1 MSKTLKQYHNFK
13 VETLSRV
20 VPPVKPYFPKEDIE
34 QVKND
39 VEKILQSGMLT
50 LHTYTKEFENQFA
63 KICGVKHAIAVN
75 SGTSALEITLR
86 AMKLKPQ
93 DEVLVPTNTF
103 SATAVAVIFA
113 GAKPKLTDIDP
124 KNLCVDIENV
134 QKNITPKTRG
144 VIAVHIGGLI
154 CPEIKEI
161 RELCQDK
168 KLFLVEDAAH
178 AQGSTINKKPAGALG
193 DAGCFSFYPTKV
205 MTTGEG
211 GMITTN
217 NDEIAEKARIL
228 RDQGKENFNSNI
240 IIELGYNWRLPE
252 ISAAIGLTQ
261 LRRLPEIIEKR
272 NKIAKYYDKELEKIS
287 GIAPLKTPPNILNN
301 YYKYVAF
308 LERDIERE
316 KLKEKLRTKGVRCS
330 GEVYWPPLH
339 LEPIYKHVLG
349 TKEGDLP
356 QAEDACKRIICLPLY
371 AQMTIEEEQYVIEKL
386 RETLSEM

>member
-1 MSKTLKQYHNFK
+1 
-13 VETLSRV
+13 
-20 VPPVKPYFPKEDIE
+20 
-34 QVKND
+34 
-39 VEKILQSGMLT
+39 MLT

-63 KICGVKHAIAVN
+63 KLCVVKHAIAVS
-75 SGTSALEITLR
+75 SGTSALEISLR

-103 SATAVAVIFA
+103 SATAAAVIFA

-124 KNLCVDIENV
+124 KNLCIDKENV
-134 QKNITPKTRG
+134 QKNITQKTKG
-144 VIAVHIGGLI
+144 VIAVHIGGLV

-168 KLFLVEDAAH
+168 KLFLIEDAAH
-178 AQGSTINKKPAGALG
+178 AQGSTINKKSAGTLG

-205 MTTGEG
+205 ITAGEG
-211 GMITTN
+211 GMITTD

-272 NKIAKYYDKELEKIS
+272 NKIAEYYDKELEKMS
-287 GIAPLKTPPNILNN
+287 GITPLKTPPNIINN

-308 LERDIERE
+308 LESGIDRE
-316 KLKEKLRTKGVRCS
+316 KLKEKLRAQGVRCS

-339 LEPIYKHVLG
+339 LEPIFKQILG
-349 TKEGDLP
+349 TREGDLP
-356 QAEDACKRIICLPLY
+356 HAEEACKRMLCPPLY

-386 RETLSEM
+386 RETLSKM

>member
-1 MSKTLKQYHNFK
+1 MS
-13 VETLSRV
+13 RI
-20 VPPVKPYFPKEDIE
+20 VPPVKPYFLEEDIE
-34 QVKND
+34 QIKVD

-50 LHTYTKEFENQFA
+50 LHTYTMEFESQFA
-63 KICGVKHAIAVN
+63 KLCNVKHAVAVN

-86 AMKLKPQ
+86 ALKVGAG

-103 SATAVAVIFA
+103 TATAATVIFA
-113 GAKPKLTDIDP
+113 GAKPKLTDI
-124 KNLCVDIENV
+124 NSETLCIDVENV
-134 QKNITPKTRG
+134 QKNLTSKTKG

-154 CPEIKEI
+154 CPEIEEIKEI
-161 RELCQDK
+161 CKEE

-178 AQGSTINKKPAGALG
+178 AQGSSINQKPAGSLG

-205 MTTGEG
+205 MTAGEG

-217 NDEIAEKARIL
+217 NDEIAKKSRIL

-252 ISAAIGLTQ
+252 INAAIGLTQ
-261 LRRLPEIIEKR
+261 LKRLPEIIERR
-272 NKIAKYYDKELEKIS
+272 NEVAKYYDKELSKIS
-287 GIAPLKTPPNILNN
+287 EINPLRTPPNILNN

-308 LERDIERE
+308 LDAGIDRE
-316 KLKEKLRTKGVRCS
+316 KLKEKLRVKGVRCS

-339 LEPIYKHVLG
+339 LQPVYKQLLG
-349 TKEGDLP
+349 TKEGDFP
-356 QAEDACKRIICLPLY
+356 QAEDVCKRMICLPIY
-371 AQMTIEEEQYVIEKL
+371 AQMTMEDAQFVIEKL

>member
-1 MSKTLKQYHNFK
+1 VK
-13 VETLSRV
+13 TLSRI

-34 QVKND
+34 QIKSD

-63 KICGVKHAIAVN
+63 KLCGAKHAIAVN
-75 SGTSALEITLR
+75 SGTSALEISLR
-86 AMKLKPQ
+86 TMKLKPQ

-103 SATAVAVIFA
+103 SATAAAVIFA

-124 KNLCVDIENV
+124 KNLCIDIENV
-134 QKNITPKTRG
+134 QKSISSKTRG

-154 CPEIKEI
+154 CPEIEEI
-161 RELCQDK
+161 GELCQDK

-178 AQGSTINKKPAGALG
+178 AQGSTINKKPAGTLG

-217 NDEIAEKARIL
+217 NDDLAEKARIL

-240 IIELGYNWRLPE
+240 IVELGYNWRLPE

-272 NKIAKYYDKELEKIS
+272 NKIARYYDKELEKIS
-287 GIAPLKTPPNILNN
+287 GVAPLKTPLNIVNN

-308 LERDIERE
+308 LERGIDRE
-316 KLKEKLRTKGVRCS
+316 KLKEKLRAEGVRCS

-339 LEPIYKHVLG
+339 LEPIFKQLLG

-356 QAEDACKRIICLPLY
+356 QAEDVCKRMICPPLY
-371 AQMTIEEEQYVIEKL
+371 AQMTIEEGQYVIEKF
-386 RETLSEM
+386 RETLSKT